1 LEFPETDQGTRESS
15 DRSKPDSENTESS
28 SDLDQKRKLRN
39 LRKKLRDIESLQKKI
54 FSGDL
59 NYPQPEQFAKL
70 ERKEKVEIEIRKLEA
85 LFLKL

>member
-1 LEFPETDQGTRESS
+1 
-15 DRSKPDSENTESS
+15 
-28 SDLDQKRKLRN
+28 

-70 ERKEKVEIEIRKLEA
+70 ERKEKVETEIRKLEA
-85 LFLKL
+85 LLFKL